1 MIRFS
6 VWARVIMDGKGE
18 PHDIPSDHKSNGSK
32 HHHPV
37 LIILGIEFPIWGIT
51 KCNMDV

>member
-6 VWARVIMDGKGE
+6 VWDRVIMDGKE
-18 PHDIPSDHKSNGSK
+18 PHGIASDPKGNGSK

-37 LIILGIEFPIWGIT
+37 LIILGIKSNPFQFE
-51 KCNMDV
+51 V